1 MLYKKMLYLFVFL
14 ISVSGCS
21 SQEQKISE
29 SEKRII
35 ELAVQTSDIILQVE
49 ASETRYARKKQTKE
63 WKTAYNTKRHE
74 LDSLLQLLDSKIQE
88 ARFIEQMPEEKT
100 KILAEQY
107 LHAVEN
113 IKMYI
118 TTTNADLTRFFST
131 APPAHDPFNW
141 KKFVEPAKQ
150 ELNKISGI
158 AETKPAE
165 TSGRSKSED
174 RGRYFLHGPDGDA
187 TNRTIQRAPEQAD
200 SWKEAVES
208 AEKGIQKK

>member
-1 MLYKKMLYLFVFL
+1 MVYKKMLYLFVFL
-14 ISVSGCS
+14 LTVSGCS
-21 SQEQKISE
+21 GKEQKTSE

-35 ELAVQTSDIILQVE
+35 ELTAQTNEIILKIE
-49 ASETRYARKKQTKE
+49 ASETRYAQKKQTKE
-63 WKTAYNTKRHE
+63 WKTAYNAKRHE
-74 LDSLLQLLDSKIQE
+74 LDSLLEQLDSKIQE

-100 KILAEQY
+100 KILAQRY

-141 KKFVEPAKQ
+141 NKFVEPAKQ
-150 ELNKISGI
+150 ELNKITGNT
-158 AETKPAE
+158 E
-165 TSGRSKSED
+165 SED

-187 TNRTIQRAPEQAD
+187 TNKTIQSAPEQAD

-208 AEKGIQKK
+208 TEKGIPKNK